1 MHSGITEQCLRE
13 IHPGACRRGQERGDT
28 FEICARCGGVCK
40 ISPRQV
46 RVQRQAFCAEER
58 ELTRGEHT
66 RLCRAA
72 AHGGH
77 TVNAF

>member
-1 MHSGITEQCLRE
+1 MRE
-13 IHPGACRRGQERGDT
+13 IRAAQREQY
-28 FEICARCGGVCK
+28 ACGGVK
-40 ISPRQV
+40 GLLTFAGRPELRVRQV

-58 ELTRGEHT
+58 ELTRAEYT

>member
-1 MHSGITEQCLRE
+1 MRE
-13 IHPGACRRGQERGDT
+13 IRAAQREYY
-28 FEICARCGGVCK
+28 ACGGVK
-40 ISPRQV
+40 GLLTFAGRPELRVRQV

-58 ELTRGEHT
+58 ELTHGEHT

-77 TVNAF
+77 MANAF